1 MGHSQGSCSM
11 PLSSDPCC
19 WPLWYLHF
27 LLIGRTPPPPGTTP
41 LMLLVD
47 LFLSPSGSTPFG
59 PSRRI
64 VPEIDTKLVTGRFK
78 LRHHDHDGLDR
89 VLEAYD
95 VPKEDIEA
103 IRDATIITTI
113 EIDADG
119 EFSITTSD
127 AGNPEQANT
136 VRFTDGEENSITNPL
151 NGETLKVVAEI
162 LSPTTIQIRSEGSDS
177 GTVEIKTWS
186 FLPEGAMVT
195 TEVLRGNQLFPV
207 TSSQVMVRV
216 DEDNRDRPLTL
227 GWI

>member
-1 MGHSQGSCSM
+1 M
-11 PLSSDPCC
+11 PHLTAP
-19 WPLWYLHF
+19 
-27 LLIGRTPPPPGTTP
+27 
-41 LMLLVD
+41 
-47 LFLSPSGSTPFG
+47 
-59 PSRRI
+59 
-64 VPEIDTKLVTGRFK
+64 VT
-78 LRHHDHDGLDR
+78 
-89 VLEAYD
+89 D

-151 NGETLKVVAEI
+151 NGETLKVIEVIWQHYKIHQVVAEI

-207 TSSQVMVRV
+207 TSSQVT
-216 DEDNRDRPLTL
+216 RPRIEGAISKLCP
-227 GWI
+227 GDGQSG